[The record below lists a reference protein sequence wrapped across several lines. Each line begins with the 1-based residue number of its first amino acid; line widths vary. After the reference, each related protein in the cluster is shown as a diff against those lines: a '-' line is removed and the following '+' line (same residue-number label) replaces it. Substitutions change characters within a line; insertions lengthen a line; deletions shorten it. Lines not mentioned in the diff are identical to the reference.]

1 MNKLLIIFITIVFI
15 SINSMGYDINQ
26 KVLTQDQFE
35 NKTVYLPLNNYRVL
49 EFNKRIKK
57 IQLTNSKSIVAE
69 FLDKKDKPLMVLKVL
84 GKTVGNESAIVSFED
99 NSTIQINFSIM
110 QNLDSIISLAKNSYP
125 NLIVEQANNTIVLKG
140 FVKNYKQKEKV
151 TEIFKKASIDL
162 DKQLVNMIKTSTPS
176 KMIRVKLYVVEISND
191 RGKDIKNNWMV
202 SSKNYLQAT
211 DPDSGLVYNVPS
223 SRADSVNAQRNYEL
237 DNTLNTLMASAVSLS
252 GGLTGMANYLGK
264 YFNVGLTLNYLASE
278 GVANVL
284 DETTLLTLENKE
296 AVFHA
301 GGTIRLK
308 TQAIS
313 ATGVPV
319 TVIEKVKYGLQLEI
333 KAKNIMDNKYVDL
346 EIRTSSTDIDWK
358 NQVDG
363 IPSFKEKEII
373 TNVLV
378 KDKSTVVLG
387 GLLNNNNSNDID
399 KIPALGDIPV
409 LGKLFTSKSFK
420 AGKSELV
427 FFITPEVVDPK
438 VNNQVDSYNKKRK
451 LMLDISKY
459 DDKKKDDTKEKES
472 KKEEKSKKE
481 EVKSKNLLDLFH

>member
-1 MNKLLIIFITIVFI
+1 VY
-15 SINSMGYDINQ
+15 GYDINQ

-49 EFNKRIKK
+49 EFNKRVKK
-57 IQLTNSKSIVAE
+57 IQLTNSSSISAE
-69 FLDKKDKPLMVLKVL
+69 FLDNNNKPLMVLKVL
-84 GKTVGNESAIVSFED
+84 GKAVGNESALVSFDD
-99 NSTIQINFSIM
+99 NSSIQINFNIM
-110 QNLDSIISLAKNSYP
+110 KNLDSIITIAKSSYP
-125 NLIVEQANNTIVLKG
+125 NLIVEQANDTIVLKG
-140 FVKNYKQKEKV
+140 KVKDYKEKAIV
-151 TEIFKKASIDL
+151 LDIFKKASIDL
-162 DKQLVNMIKTSTPS
+162 DKQLVDMIETSTPS
-176 KMIRVKLYVVEISND
+176 RMIRVKLYVVEISND

-202 SSKNYLQAT
+202 SSKNYMQAT
-211 DPDSGLVYNVPS
+211 DPSSKLLYNVPS
-223 SRADSVNAQRNYEL
+223 SDANNVNAQRNFEL
-237 DNTLNTLMASAVSLS
+237 DNTLNTLMSGAVSLS

-296 AVFHA
+296 AIFHA

-346 EIRTSSTDIDWK
+346 EIKTSSTDIDWK

-363 IPSFKEKEII
+363 IPSFREKEII

-399 KIPALGDIPV
+399 KIPALGDVPV
-409 LGKLFTSKSFK
+409 LGALFRSKSFK

-438 VNNQVDSYNKKRK
+438 VNNQVERYKNKRK
-451 LMLDISKY
+451 LMLDTTKY
-459 DDKKKDDTKEKES
+459 EDKDKTIIKDDNKKEK
-472 KKEEKSKKE
+472 
-481 EVKSKNLLDLFH
+481 EVKSKNLLDLFN

>member
-1 MNKLLIIFITIVFI
+1 MNKLLIFI
-15 SINSMGYDINQ
+15 SIIFISISSFGYDINQ

-57 IQLTNSKSIVAE
+57 IQLTNSANIVAE

-99 NSTIQINFSIM
+99 NSTIQINFNIM
-110 QNLDSIISLAKNSYP
+110 QNLDSIITLAKNSYP
-125 NLIVEQANNTIVLKG
+125 NLIVEQANNTIILKG
-140 FVKNYKQKEKV
+140 FVKNYKEKEKV

-162 DKQLVNMIKTSTPS
+162 DKQLVNMVKTSTPS

-191 RGKDIKNNWMV
+191 RGKDIKNNWML
-202 SSKNYLQAT
+202 SSKNYTQAT
-211 DPDSGLVYNVPS
+211 DPESKLVYNVPS
-223 SRADSVNAQRNYEL
+223 DKIYSSLPGYNEANAQRNFEL
-237 DNTLNTLMASAVSLS
+237 DNALNTLMAGAVSLS

-284 DETTLLTLENKE
+284 DETTLLTLENKT
-296 AVFHA
+296 ATFHA

-319 TVIEKVKYGLQLEI
+319 TIIEKVKYGLQLEI

-346 EIRTSSTDIDWK
+346 EIKTSSTDIDWK

-378 KDKSTVVLG
+378 KDQSTVVLG
-387 GLLNNNNSNDID
+387 GLLNNNNANDID
-399 KIPALGDIPV
+399 KIPTLGDIPV
-409 LGKLFTSKSFK
+409 LGKLFTSKAFK

-438 VNNQVDSYNKKRK
+438 INNQVDSYMKKRK
-451 LMLDISKY
+451 LMLDTTKY
-459 DDKKKDDTKEKES
+459 EDKDEKDDPKMDE
-472 KKEEKSKKE
+472 KKE
-481 EVKSKNLLDLFH
+481 EVKSKNLLDLFN